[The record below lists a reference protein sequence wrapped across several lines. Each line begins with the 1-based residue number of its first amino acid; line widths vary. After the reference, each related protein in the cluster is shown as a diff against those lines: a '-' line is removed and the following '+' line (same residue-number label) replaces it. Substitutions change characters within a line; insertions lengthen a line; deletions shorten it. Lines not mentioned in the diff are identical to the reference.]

1 MARKADYNKFQT
13 LNVQVLGISANTPF
27 SQKVHADSMQLP
39 YPLLS
44 DYPEMQAV
52 DAYGVRHRNRPKTT
66 VAKRYYFLIDTQGI
80 VRGKWEGEDLEVFS
94 SAILLQAARDLGA
107 QR

>member
-1 MARKADYNKFQT
+1 M
-13 LNVQVLGISANTPF
+13 LGISANTPF
-27 SQKVHADSMQLP
+27 SQKVQADSLQLP

-44 DYPEMQAV
+44 DYPEMQTV

-80 VRGKWEGEDLEVFS
+80 VRGKWEGEDLEVFP

>member
-1 MARKADYNKFQT
+1 LARKADYGKFQA

-27 SQKVHADSMQLP
+27 SQKVHADSLQLP

-44 DYPEMQAV
+44 DYPDMKTV
-52 DAYGVRHRNRPKTT
+52 DDYGVRHRNRPKTT
-66 VAKRYYFLIDTQGI
+66 VAKRYFFLVDTQGI

-94 SAILLQAARDLGA
+94 NEILLKAAQDLVV